1 MSENEIIS
9 ITREAMWVMLKIA
22 GPLLVIA
29 LVVGVLISLVQ
40 ALTQIQ
46 EMTLTFVPKIVI
58 MMAAALLLLP
68 FMMQTL
74 SSFTEGIADRIVNIS
89 QHDETATAP

>member
-1 MSENEIIS
+1 MNENEVIS

-22 GPLLVIA
+22 GPLLLIA
-29 LVVGVLISLVQ
+29 LVVGVVISLIQ

-46 EMTLTFVPKIVI
+46 EMTLTFVPKIVV
-58 MMAAALLLLP
+58 MLAAALLLLP

-74 SSFTEGIADRIVNIS
+74 ETFTEGIADRIVRIS
-89 QHDETATAP
+89 ETDDTATAP